1 LTYCNLFKIEIVE
14 INAEG
19 NNLVAKKNLF
29 KKTFELLASVL
40 TDGAMLPGP
49 GPGRTFIKTGRLAI
63 LLARSHSEADS
74 DTQSGSG
81 LDTAQDEY
89 RLLWLGLTRQS
100 LVIAR
105 EETHFRSFMACASC
119 QRTHGPCKSHH
130 ATIGYLPLRFS
141 SVTQVRT
148 LRKN

>member
-1 LTYCNLFKIEIVE
+1 
-14 INAEG
+14 
-19 NNLVAKKNLF
+19 
-29 KKTFELLASVL
+29 
-40 TDGAMLPGP
+40 MQ
-49 GPGRTFIKTGRLAI
+49 PGRTFIKTGRLAI

-141 SVTQVRT
+141 SVTQVETPSPKLKFDFPSAHAHVGTHAIYPFTVRHPAPPHA
-148 LRKN
+148 